1 MTSDALVSKLM
12 DYYKSQYSP
21 ERTAQLKRF
30 CENIPEPD
38 RENVY
43 TAITEER
50 GANTAITVAD
60 IKEACAR
67 IGASYRQSVFIR
79 DEKVTCDCCG
89 ETFKYSPC
97 PTDDQQLDF
106 GIHDRC
112 PACGFQYAWTTQAQ
126 ETMAA
131 GMKTEWYER
140 YLNQFRNNG
149 YGRGKVHGL
158 WFQPD
163 KERRAASSEQR
174 RILQAKIETLKKSA
188 LESPPV
194 SV

>member
-1 MTSDALVSKLM
+1 
-12 DYYKSQYSP
+12 
-21 ERTAQLKRF
+21 
-30 CENIPEPD
+30 
-38 RENVY
+38 
-43 TAITEER
+43 
-50 GANTAITVAD
+50 
-60 IKEACAR
+60 
-67 IGASYRQSVFIR
+67 
-79 DEKVTCDCCG
+79 
-89 ETFKYSPC
+89 
-97 PTDDQQLDF
+97 
-106 GIHDRC
+106 
-112 PACGFQYAWTTQAQ
+112 
-126 ETMAA
+126 MAA

-188 LESPPV
+188 LEYPPV